1 LARELEVSAGKI
13 LAAQHDGIY
22 ILKFVGDVR
31 VNLCTAIDDYF
42 EDMFA
47 DPGFESVVVNL
58 CDAEGIDSTT
68 LGLLAK
74 LALRFKQ
81 QFGLKPA
88 IYSDNAGI
96 NRLLGSMTFGKIFDI
111 HEQNCA
117 DLENVAEI
125 SAVGCDEETAREKVI
140 EAHRVLMDISEEN
153 RERFR
158 DLVAAL
164 E

>member
-1 LARELEVSAGKI
+1 MSAGKI

-22 ILKFVGDVR
+22 ILKLVGDVR
-31 VNLCTAIDDYF
+31 VNLCTAIDNYF
-42 EDMFA
+42 ERMFE
-47 DPGFESVVVNL
+47 DPNFESVLVNL

-88 IYSDNAGI
+88 IYCDSAGI
-96 NRLLGSMTFGKIFDI
+96 NRLLQSMAFGKIFDI
-111 HEQNCA
+111 REQSCA
-117 DLENVAEI
+117 ELENITEIPAISGDAE
-125 SAVGCDEETAREKVI
+125 AAREKVL

-153 RERFR
+153 HERFR